1 MSGDIYSAAVDTDGT
16 RSVCTASALYAI
28 TPNGMKS
35 LIASHTTEKGFEDG
49 EGTEARVCRP
59 HSISVDGEVNVLV
72 ADT

>member
-1 MSGDIYSAAVDTDGT
+1 VDTDGT
-16 RSVCTASALYAI
+16 QLVCTASALYAI

-35 LIASHTTEKGFEDG
+35 LIAGHKTETGFEDG

-59 HSISVDGEVNVLV
+59 YSLSVDGEGNVLV